1 LYNRTTFSKFPI
13 KFPFVF
19 INKTLTYATTTSTT
33 SIQTETT
40 TIPTTHKLKKFT
52 RKNFKN
58 KILLSEKLY
67 HIILVKIPSLLF
79 DRFNKTDNPQTTTT
93 IVVPEVIKNESP
105 INASKK
111 RYF

>member
-1 LYNRTTFSKFPI
+1 M
-13 KFPFVF
+13 F

-33 SIQTETT
+33 STTSTQTETT

-58 KILLSEKLY
+58 KILLNEKLI

-93 IVVPEVIKNESP
+93 TVVVPEVIKDESP

-111 RYF
+111 R